1 MTNKNTKIFGIGLSR
16 TGTLSLTK
24 ALTILGIKAKHYPN
38 DKITQKELR
47 AGNYNL
53 SLFNEVQAL
62 TDIPVSLYYP
72 QFDRLFP
79 DSKFILTTRPIDSW
93 LTSVENHFKLY
104 VEHMRDDFDDFVL
117 ACVYGTLHFNAERFR
132 YVKELHEYN
141 VRRYFSGRPEKLLI
155 FDVSQGDGWEKICD
169 FLGCSI
175 PNEVFP
181 HANEKLLF
189 PAKRSKARNPVR
201 KMIRIIKGLSNNRG
215 QPNIPH
221 SLSNQD

>member
-1 MTNKNTKIFGIGLSR
+1 MTNKNIKVFGIGLSR

-24 ALTILGIKAKHYPN
+24 ALTTLGIKTKHYPN
-38 DKITQKELR
+38 DETTQKELK
-47 AGNYNL
+47 AANYNL
-53 SLFNEVQAL
+53 SLLNEVQAL

-79 DSKFILTTRPIDSW
+79 ESKFILTTRPTDSW

-117 ACVYGTLHFNAERFR
+117 ACVYGTLHFDAERFR

-141 VRRYFSGRPEKLLI
+141 VQRYFFGRPEKLLVL
-155 FDVSQGDGWEKICD
+155 DVSQGDGWEKICD

-181 HANEKLLF
+181 HVNEGLLF
-189 PAKRSKARNPVR
+189 PARQSKVRNQLR
-201 KMIRIIKGLSNNRG
+201 KLMRVIKGRSTNRRR
-215 QPNIPH
+215 PNIPH
-221 SLSNQD
+221 LLSKQD